1 MAGNFKMPNKKTTII
16 VGIIIAILAIIAIT
30 GTVVFLKDRG
40 STEAADLNS
49 EQVSREETR
58 TSSDTPNEQASQSTT
73 TENNG
78 EVAGNQDGQNAGVA
92 QSDATANAGT
102 TNAGTTTGGTTGTTT
117 TTTTAGATG
126 TTTTADNIQ
135 GTTITR
141 TEQVQI
147 PERQISE
154 GHYVGW
160 TPMSVNAVIASANI
174 TAKTDEIEVEKTGNE
189 TVAQGDE
196 VTYVITV
203 TNKTEETLNK
213 IEVKDRLDGTI
224 LDTTTV
230 KFVTEAGEEGNTI
243 NWTKNGTV
251 NGNVITWNVDI
262 EPGKTVKITFKA
274 TVKTNVAEGTILK
287 NSVIANGKEIEAP
300 VETKIEEATKKITVI
315 KEWAGEGNEAGSV
328 RPSDVTINLENG
340 AKAELTS
347 ANAVT
352 GNANQWSKEVEVD
365 KYDEDGKELTYGYAS
380 ETSTDTNKFASYTK
394 TGLDT
399 SVADTVK
406 VINEYKAPEVTD
418 EVFTKDGTTTITSK
432 DEELTYTISYSSVV
446 KNYKGNA
453 TLTIVDTLPY
463 AIDTTKSDLQGGN
476 YDANAKTITWTEIIE
491 GIDTYA
497 NGEKKIEVSKT
508 IKVVYVGMD
517 VTSGTFKNIAQ
528 GTLKFDETGKE
539 DPTEPVEEETTRDF
553 KKDIKV
559 IKVWSGDED
568 EAEKVRPSDI
578 TINLTEGKSI
588 TLNASN
594 ANAENANIWEGTI
607 QDVDKYNSVGSLK
620 EYNYTGETSTNSN
633 KLASYTATQS
643 KQEGAEEDTIT
654 VTNEYKAPEVTD
666 EVFTKDGT
674 TTITSKDEELTYTIS
689 YSSVVK
695 DYKGNATLTIVDT
708 LPYAI
713 DTTKSDIKGGTYD
726 ANAKTITWTETIEGI
741 DTFANGEKK
750 IEVSKTIK
758 VVYVGMDVTSGTFKN
773 TAQGTLKFDETGKE
787 DPTEPVEEETTRDFK
802 KDIKV
807 IKVWSGDEDEAEKV
821 RPSDITINLTEGKSI
836 TLNASNANAENAN
849 IWEGTI
855 EDVDKYNTD
864 GSLKEYNYTGE
875 TSTNSNKL
883 ASYTATSS
891 KQEDTITV
899 RNTYKAPE
907 VTDKTLT
914 KTGTGKITSKDEK
927 VNYTITYG
935 AKVKDYKGKVIVT
948 VVDTLPYAIDTAKS
962 ELDDGIYNAN
972 AKTITWTEEIDVDT
986 FASNEDYVIDF
997 SKNIE
1002 VVYVGMNTDT
1012 TTEPKLINTV
1022 NATVTLDTIGED
1034 ITTTPVT
1041 HETEKDFK
1049 KQITVKKFWERD
1061 SESVRPAN
1069 VTINITDGKSAVLTS
1084 NGTNTWEATIEV
1096 DKYDAQGNDK
1106 TYSYVSESS
1115 TDREKLANYTETVA
1129 DDTSEKD
1136 VIKVTNKYK
1145 TIDVSGTKTWDDVND
1160 EKGERPSSITLQLMQ
1175 SVNGAQATEVANGEK
1190 TVNAPAA
1197 NQDGTISNTW
1207 GYTFENLPEFDENG
1221 NKITYSVVE
1230 KNVKT
1235 GYTATPDGMNV
1246 TNYYPVDKVTTTK
1259 SSEVVSCVNGATE
1272 HAKTENSTG
1281 AAAKYT
1287 TIVHEEDEI
1296 KYTITIANIGNKTTT
1311 VNINDPIKTGLTYD
1325 NGEITATLS
1334 GAETDKNAPAVAGLI
1349 QNNVLSLQN
1358 YEIDKGVTLTITF
1371 VVKVDT
1377 LPEDETATSG
1387 TITNK
1392 IDKNVATITNNGTTT
1407 TPSDETEYEVKKA
1420 NITGTKTVSLEKAG
1434 TGDTLT
1440 YTITATNNSDEEGKL
1455 IINDDLSQLISEGKI
1470 ENVRNVKVNGV
1481 EKPECYANNKITY
1494 TDEHFAAHAT
1504 VTLTFDAT
1512 VKETALGSTFTNIA
1526 KVNNRDYSATTKV
1539 VKKVYSTAKTDKPID
1554 LVLVLDISGSMDSE
1568 NRLSNMQTASK
1579 SMIEQLFPE
1588 GKETDSTVSLITF
1601 SSSANTIITAEGQS
1615 QKQAIKTSIEGLNA
1629 NGGTNI
1635 NAALKQ
1641 ANALL
1646 SSGILKNE
1654 DKVVVFLSDGAPTQP
1669 FYILNGNK
1677 GDWGTQYGDYS
1688 QNTEANIIA
1697 QATRLQSKA
1706 TVYSIGLGIDKLAN
1720 NRDSNDAQRA
1730 ALYTLCPNMKTINV
1744 TSMKSYTITRDG
1756 EEISGNVAS
1765 SGDVVNYTITLTNNS
1780 DETATVK
1787 VTENAG
1793 STDDIEISNISNNGT
1808 RSNGTITWNN
1818 VEIPANGTVTLTY
1831 QTTVKYGR
1839 KNKVKEVTLTT
1850 EGTTVEQ
1857 QMTGCGVEI
1866 CIKANDGNYYHWES
1880 EQSYA
1885 RRLLRD
1891 EIASSTSK
1899 YKEAA
1904 DGAGNLQS
1912 VFDQIFKEMHEETAT
1927 HYIEEPLASIV
1938 TVSETRK
1945 LVGDTVQV
1953 KIGDDDTNIQTY
1965 QISDLSTGEGIDGIK
1980 YTEGVGFTWTVTEAH
1995 RNDRLELIYTCE
2007 EAK

>member
-16 VGIIIAILAIIAIT
+16 VSIIVVILAIIAVT

-40 STEAADLNS
+40 STEAADLGN

-58 TSSDTPNEQASQSTT
+58 TSTSAPNEQATVNEETQ
-73 TENNG
+73 NNG
-78 EVAGNQDGQNAGVA
+78 EQAGNQEGQNAGTT
-92 QSDATANAGT
+92 DGTTANV
-102 TNAGTTTGGTTGTTT
+102 GTTTGTTDGTATGTTGRTT
-117 TTTTAGATG
+117 TTTTAGANGTA
-126 TTTTADNIQ
+126 TTTDNIQ
-135 GTTITR
+135 DTTISR
-141 TEQVQI
+141 TEEVQI
-147 PERQISE
+147 PERKVSE

-160 TPMSVNAVIASANI
+160 TPMPVKADLNYAANI
-174 TAKTDEIEVEKTGNE
+174 DAKTDEIDVEKTGNE

-203 TNKTEETLNK
+203 TNNTDKKLNK
-213 IEVKDRLDGTI
+213 IEVKDRLDDTI
-224 LDTTTV
+224 LDTNTV
-230 KFVTEAGEEGNTI
+230 KFVTDAGEDENTV
-243 NWTKNGTV
+243 NWTENGTV
-251 NGNVITWNVDI
+251 NGNVIVWDVDI

-274 TVKTNVAEGTILK
+274 TVKTTVVAGTILK
-287 NSVIANGKEIEAP
+287 NSVIANGKEIDEP
-300 VETKIEEATKKITVI
+300 VETEIEEATKKITVI
-315 KEWAGEGNEAGSV
+315 KEWSGEGNEAGSV
-328 RPSDVTINLENG
+328 RPSNVTINLENG

-347 ANAVT
+347 ANAVEK
-352 GNANQWSKEVEVD
+352 NANQWSKEVEVD
-365 KYDEDGKELTYGYAS
+365 KYSKDGKELTYGYVS
-380 ETSTDTNKFASYTK
+380 ETSTDTNKFASYTN
-394 TGLDT
+394 TGVDT
-399 SVADTVK
+399 TVADTVK
-406 VINEYKAPEVTD
+406 VTNTYKAPEVTD
-418 EVFTKDGTTTITSK
+418 ETFTKDGTTTITSK
-432 DEELTYTISYSSVV
+432 DDELTYTISYSSTVTD
-446 KNYKGNA
+446 YKGDA
-453 TLTIVDTLPY
+453 TLTIVDKLPY
-463 AIDTTKSDLQGGN
+463 EIDEAKSDLNGGT
-476 YDANAKTITWTEIIE
+476 YDANAKTITWTERIT

-497 NGEKKIEVSKT
+497 NGAKNIEVNKT

-517 VTSGTFKNIAQ
+517 VTAGTFKNTAQ

-539 DPTEPVEEETTRDF
+539 NPTDPSEEETTRDF

-559 IKVWSGDED
+559 IKVWSGDE
-568 EAEKVRPSDI
+568 EVAGSVRPSDI

-588 TLNASN
+588 TLNAS
-594 ANAENANIWEGTI
+594 
-607 QDVDKYNSVGSLK
+607 
-620 EYNYTGETSTNSN
+620 
-633 KLASYTATQS
+633 
-643 KQEGAEEDTIT
+643 
-654 VTNEYKAPEVTD
+654 
-666 EVFTKDGT
+666 
-674 TTITSKDEELTYTIS
+674 
-689 YSSVVK
+689 
-695 DYKGNATLTIVDT
+695 
-708 LPYAI
+708 
-713 DTTKSDIKGGTYD
+713 D
-726 ANAKTITWTETIEGI
+726 AN
-741 DTFANGEKK
+741 
-750 IEVSKTIK
+750 V
-758 VVYVGMDVTSGTFKN
+758 
-773 TAQGTLKFDETGKE
+773 
-787 DPTEPVEEETTRDFK
+787 
-802 KDIKV
+802 
-807 IKVWSGDEDEAEKV
+807 
-821 RPSDITINLTEGKSI
+821 
-836 TLNASNANAENAN
+836 ENAN

-883 ASYTATSS
+883 ASYTATPS

-899 RNTYKAPE
+899 RNTYTAPE

-948 VVDTLPYAIDTAKS
+948 VVDTLPYAIDIANS
-962 ELDDGIYNAN
+962 DLQDGTYNAN

-986 FASNEDYVIDF
+986 FANEKDYVIDF

-1012 TTEPKLINTV
+1012 ATEPKLINTV

-1049 KQITVKKFWERD
+1049 KQITVKKVWERD

-1106 TYSYVSESS
+1106 AYRYVSETS
-1115 TDREKLANYTETVA
+1115 TETDKLANYTETIA
-1129 DDTSEKD
+1129 DDTSEAD

-1207 GYTFENLPEFDENG
+1207 GYTFENLPEFDKNG

-1235 GYTATPDGMNV
+1235 GYTATTDGMNV
-1246 TNYYPVDKVTTTK
+1246 TNYYPVDKVATTK

-1272 HAKTENSTG
+1272 HTKTENGKG

-1287 TIVHEEDEI
+1287 TTVHEEDEI
-1296 KYTITIANIGNKTTT
+1296 EYTITIANTGNKTTT
-1311 VNINDPIKTGLTYD
+1311 VNINDPIKAGLTYD

-1420 NITGTKTVSLEKAG
+1420 NITGTKTVSLEKAE

-1455 IINDDLSQLISEGKI
+1455 TINDDLSQLISEGKI

-1526 KVNNRDYSATTKV
+1526 KVNNRDYTATTKV
-1539 VKKVYSTAKTDKPID
+1539 VKKVYSTAQTDKPID
-1554 LVLVLDISGSMDSE
+1554 LVLVLDISGSMNSE
-1568 NRLSNMQTASK
+1568 SRLSNMQTAAK

-1601 SSSANTIITAEGQS
+1601 SSSAKTIITAEGQS

-1629 NGGTNI
+1629 DGGTNI

-1641 ANALL
+1641 ANSLL

-1697 QATRLQSKA
+1697 QATSLQSKA
-1706 TVYSIGLGIDKLAN
+1706 TVYSIGLGIDKLAI

-1730 ALYTLCPNMKTINV
+1730 ALYTLCPNIKTINV

-1793 STDDIEISNISNNGT
+1793 DTDDIEISNISNNGT

-1850 EGTTVEQ
+1850 EGTTVDNSQ
-1857 QMTGCGVEI
+1857 KTGCGAAN
-1866 CIKANDGNYYHWES
+1866 CIEANDGNYYHWES

-1912 VFDQIFKEMHEETAT
+1912 VFDQIFKDMHKEPAT
-1927 HYIEEPLASIV
+1927 HYIEEPLPATV
-1938 TVSETRK
+1938 TISETRK

-1965 QISDLSTGEGIDGIK
+1965 QISDLSTGEGVDGIK
-1980 YTEGVGFTWTVTEAH
+1980 YTEGVGFTWTVKEAN

-2007 EAK
+2007 ETK

>member
-16 VGIIIAILAIIAIT
+16 VGIIIAILAIIAVT

-40 STEAADLNS
+40 STEAADLDS

-58 TSSDTPNEQASQSTT
+58 TSSDTPNEQASQSAT

-78 EVAGNQDGQNAGVA
+78 EVAGNQDGQNAGA
-92 QSDATANAGT
+92 TQSDATTNVGT
-102 TNAGTTTGGTTGTTT
+102 TNVGTTTGGTTA
-117 TTTTAGATG
+117 TTTTATGVAG

-160 TPMSVNAVIASANI
+160 TAMPVNAVIASANI
-174 TAKTDEIEVEKTGNE
+174 TAKTDEIEVGKTGNE

-203 TNKTEETLNK
+203 VNKTDKKLNK
-213 IEVKDRLDGTI
+213 IEVKDRLDDTI

-243 NWTKNGTV
+243 NWTENGTV

-262 EPGKTVKITFKA
+262 ESGKTVKITFKA

-300 VETKIEEATKKITVI
+300 VETKIEEATKKITVV
-315 KEWAGEGNEAGSV
+315 KEWTGEENEAQNV
-328 RPSDVTINLENG
+328 RPSNVTINLSNG
-340 AKAELTS
+340 AKAELT
-347 ANAVT
+347 ATNTVE
-352 GNANQWSKEVEVD
+352 GNANQWSKEIEVD
-365 KYDEDGKELTYGYAS
+365 KYDDAGEEITYSYVN
-380 ETSTDTNKFASYTK
+380 ETSTDTNKFASYTA
-394 TGLDT
+394 TEVDT
-399 SVADTVK
+399 SVEGTVK
-406 VINEYKAPEVTD
+406 VTNEYKAPEVTD
-418 EVFTKDGTTTITSK
+418 KVFTKDGTTTITSK
-432 DEELTYTISYSSVV
+432 D
-446 KNYKGNA
+446 
-453 TLTIVDTLPY
+453 D
-463 AIDTTKSDLQGGN
+463 
-476 YDANAKTITWTEIIE
+476 
-491 GIDTYA
+491 
-497 NGEKKIEVSKT
+497 
-508 IKVVYVGMD
+508 
-517 VTSGTFKNIAQ
+517 
-528 GTLKFDETGKE
+528 
-539 DPTEPVEEETTRDF
+539 
-553 KKDIKV
+553 
-559 IKVWSGDED
+559 
-568 EAEKVRPSDI
+568 
-578 TINLTEGKSI
+578 
-588 TLNASN
+588 
-594 ANAENANIWEGTI
+594 
-607 QDVDKYNSVGSLK
+607 
-620 EYNYTGETSTNSN
+620 
-633 KLASYTATQS
+633 
-643 KQEGAEEDTIT
+643 
-654 VTNEYKAPEVTD
+654 
-666 EVFTKDGT
+666 
-674 TTITSKDEELTYTIS
+674 ELTYTIS

-713 DTTKSDIKGGTYD
+713 DTTKSDLQGGTYD

-787 DPTEPVEEETTRDFK
+787 DPTDPVEEETTRDFK

-807 IKVWSGDEDEAEKV
+807 IKVWSGDEEEAENV
-821 RPSDITINLTEGKSI
+821 RPSDITINLTERKSI
-836 TLNASNANAENAN
+836 TLNASNADAENAN

-855 EDVDKYNTD
+855 QDVDKYNSD

-899 RNTYKAPE
+899 RNTYTAPE

-948 VVDTLPYAIDTAKS
+948 VVDTLPYEIDTTKS
-962 ELDDGIYNAN
+962 KLDGGVYKAEN
-972 AKTITWTEEIDVDT
+972 KTITWTEEIDVDT
-986 FASNEDYVIDF
+986 FVNEKDYVIDF

-1022 NATVTLDTIGED
+1022 NATVTLDTIGKD
-1034 ITTTPVT
+1034 IPTTPVT

-1049 KQITVKKFWERD
+1049 KQITVKKVWERD

-1084 NGTNTWEATIEV
+1084 NGTNTWEAQIEV
-1096 DKYDAQGNDK
+1096 DKYDEQGNDK
-1106 TYSYVSESS
+1106 IYSYVSESS

-1160 EKGERPSSITLQLMQ
+1160 EKGERPSSITLQLMK

-1190 TVNAPAA
+1190 TVNAPVA

-1235 GYTATPDGMNV
+1235 GHTATPNGMDV

-1259 SSEVVSCVNGATE
+1259 ASEVVNCVNGATE
-1272 HAKTENSTG
+1272 HTKKENGKG
-1281 AAAKYT
+1281 ATAKYT
-1287 TIVHEEDEI
+1287 TTVHEEDEI
-1296 KYTITIANIGNKTTT
+1296 KYTITIANTGNKTTT

-1371 VVKVDT
+1371 VVKVNT
-1377 LPEDETATSG
+1377 LGENETTK
-1387 TITNK
+1387 T

-1420 NITGTKTVSLEKAG
+1420 NITGTKTVSLEKAE

-1455 IINDDLSQLISEGKI
+1455 EISDDLSQLINDGKI

-1539 VKKVYSTAKTDKPID
+1539 IKKVYSTVQTDKPID
-1554 LVLVLDISGSMDSE
+1554 LVLVLDISGSMNSE
-1568 NRLSNMQTASK
+1568 SRLSNMQTAAK

-1601 SSSANTIITAEGQS
+1601 SSSAKTIITAEGQS
-1615 QKQAIKTSIEGLNA
+1615 QKQAIKASIEGLNA
-1629 NGGTNI
+1629 DGGTNI
-1635 NAALKQ
+1635 NAALNQ
-1641 ANALL
+1641 ANVLL

-1688 QNTEANIIA
+1688 KNSEANIIA
-1697 QATRLQSKA
+1697 QATSLQSKA

-1720 NRDSNDAQRA
+1720 NRNSDDAQRA
-1730 ALYTLCPNMKTINV
+1730 ALYTLCPNMKDLNV
-1744 TSMKSYTITRDG
+1744 TSTKSYTITRDG
-1756 EEISGNVAS
+1756 EEISGNIAS

-1780 DETATVK
+1780 DEIVKVK
-1787 VTENAG
+1787 VTEKAG
-1793 STDDIEISNISNNGT
+1793 DTDDISISNISNNGT
-1808 RSNGTITWNN
+1808 RDSGTITWNN
-1818 VEIPANGTVTLTY
+1818 VEIPANGTITLTY
-1831 QTTVKYGR
+1831 QTTVKYGKKDR
-1839 KNKVKEVTLTT
+1839 VKKVTLTT
-1850 EGTTVEQ
+1850 EGTTVDDSQ
-1857 QMTGCGVEI
+1857 KIGCGATN

-1891 EIASSTSK
+1891 KIASVPSK
-1899 YKEAA
+1899 YKEAT

-1912 VFDQIFKEMHEETAT
+1912 VFDQIFKEMHEETT
-1927 HYIEEPLASIV
+1927 IHYIEEPLDATIAI
-1938 TVSETRK
+1938 SETRK
-1945 LVGDTVQV
+1945 LVGDTIQV
-1953 KIGDDDTNIQTY
+1953 KIGNDDTNIQTY
-1965 QISDLSTGEGIDGIK
+1965 QISDLSIGDGVDGIK
-1980 YTEGVGFTWTVTEAH
+1980 YTEGVGFTWTVKEQN

-2007 EAK
+2007 ETK

>member
-491 GIDTYA
+491 GIDTY
-497 NGEKKIEVSKT
+497 
-508 IKVVYVGMD
+508 
-517 VTSGTFKNIAQ
+517 
-528 GTLKFDETGKE
+528 
-539 DPTEPVEEETTRDF
+539 
-553 KKDIKV
+553 
-559 IKVWSGDED
+559 
-568 EAEKVRPSDI
+568 
-578 TINLTEGKSI
+578 
-588 TLNASN
+588 
-594 ANAENANIWEGTI
+594 
-607 QDVDKYNSVGSLK
+607 
-620 EYNYTGETSTNSN
+620 
-633 KLASYTATQS
+633 
-643 KQEGAEEDTIT
+643 
-654 VTNEYKAPEVTD
+654 
-666 EVFTKDGT
+666 
-674 TTITSKDEELTYTIS
+674 
-689 YSSVVK
+689 
-695 DYKGNATLTIVDT
+695 
-708 LPYAI
+708 
-713 DTTKSDIKGGTYD
+713 
-726 ANAKTITWTETIEGI
+726 
-741 DTFANGEKK
+741 ANGEKK

-1857 QMTGCGVEI
+1857 QMTGCGVEN